1 MEINLYFSSFFFFLT
16 ERQAKIFVPSFFG
29 TCVLS
34 HVHLNFL

>member
-29 TCVLS
+29 TCV
-34 HVHLNFL
+34 FFRTCI